1 MKKFLMVA
9 TVPSMIG
16 QFNMNNIQILIDM
29 GYEVHVACNFNDRS
43 IWTKERINLFKK
55 QLSQLGVKGI
65 QIEFARTPY
74 SIIKL
79 FKSYK
84 KLHKIIKKQKYKGL
98 HCHTPVAGVIARFA
112 ALGTK
117 TKVIYTAHGFH
128 FYKGAPLKN
137 WILYYPIEKICSYM
151 TDILITIN
159 KEDYAFAQRKMRAKK
174 VEYIPGI
181 GIDNKKFGRDSINM
195 IQRKEFREKLGCKP
209 NDIMLL
215 SVGELSERKN
225 HMIVIKALAKLK
237 SSGIVKFKYYIVGQG
252 ILKDAQE
259 KLIKSLNLTDSVK
272 LLGFRSD
279 IKELLSAADLFV
291 FPSLQEGLPVA
302 LMEAMASGLPVL
314 CSRIRGNT
322 DLIKNEE
329 CLFNAKD
336 IKDVKERI
344 ENFIINSNKIKIY
357 GDINR
362 KNIMAFD
369 ECIINTFMKKIYQI

>member
-74 SIIKL
+74 NIIKL
-79 FKSYK
+79 FESYK

-128 FYKGAPLKN
+128 FYTGAPIKN
-137 WILYYPIEKICSYM
+137 WIFYYPIEWLCSWW

-159 KEDYAFAQRKMRAKK
+159 KEDYKRAKK
-174 VEYIPGI
+174 KFHAKKTIYIPGI
-181 GIDNKKFGRDSINM
+181 GIDLNKFKKSGENYV
-195 IQRKEFREKLGCKP
+195 REELGIPK
-209 NDIMLL
+209 DAILLL
-215 SVGELSERKN
+215 SVGELNRNKN
-225 HMIVIKALAKLK
+225 HGTVIKALAM
-237 SSGIVKFKYYIVGQG
+237 IPQVKKGNVFYVIAGTG
-252 ILKDAQE
+252 NLKDEYQM
-259 KLIKSLNLTDSVK
+259 LINRLGLSTQIF
-272 LLGFRSD
+272 LLGFRKD
-279 IKELLSAADLFV
+279 VVQLYNAADVYIL
-291 FPSLQEGLPVA
+291 PSVREGLNVS
-302 LMEAMASGLPVL
+302 LMEAMASGLPCIV
-314 CSRIRGNT
+314 SDIRGNR
-322 DLIKNEE
+322 DLIIDEKGGYLIHSNKTEE
-329 CLFNAKD
+329 WIKIIKSNLKKIVYGDMGLFNR
-336 IKDVKERI
+336 ERI
-344 ENFIINSNKIKIY
+344 GLFSERKVINLLRKYYEKI
-357 GDINR
+357 
-362 KNIMAFD
+362 
-369 ECIINTFMKKIYQI
+369 